1 MSLVVAGA
9 TLRYST
15 SEKLTRN
22 DSSSSFLSSY
32 HSNSSDALDKIR
44 FEGLTDKSR
53 LEAQVSDNPSTT
65 SRAPCGRQ
73 IFRQFLFSF

>member
-22 DSSSSFLSSY
+22 DSSSSPSSY

-65 SRAPCGRQ
+65 SRAPSGRQ